1 MKIDDLQL
9 LFDYHYW
16 ALDHLLNHL
25 RELPA
30 AKLTTNSPHLY
41 HKTAQQTVL
50 HILDVDWSWRLRCQ
64 GKPGG
69 QYLWEV
75 EDLPDLP
82 AMHTFLH
89 QEQET
94 TNHYLASLSEADLTA
109 KVQYAE
115 GKEGVARWQILSHI
129 INHGTEH
136 RTEIGHF
143 LTEWGKSPGEL
154 GLFRYLVAVRNA

>member
-16 ALDHLLNHL
+16 SLNHAINHLLK
-25 RELPA
+25 LPTE
-30 AKLTTNSPHLY
+30 KLDTVSPHFY
-41 HKTAQQTVL
+41 HETANKTVL
-50 HILDVDWSWRLRCQ
+50 HVLDVDWSWRLRCLEQ
-64 GKPGG
+64 PSG

-82 AMHTFLH
+82 AMHAFL
-89 QEQET
+89 QREQET
-94 TNHYLASLSEADLTA
+94 TNNYLASLSQADLTA

-115 GKEGVARWQILSHI
+115 DKEGVARWQILTHVV
-129 INHGTEH
+129 NHGTIH

-143 LTEWGKSPGEL
+143 LTECDASPGEL
-154 GLFRYLVAVRNA
+154 GLFHYLVAVRK